1 MDITGCVRYT
11 GSMKTASFHAR
22 FAEMTTTYTFKF
34 PEGKTVKNNVT
45 GLTHNVEDIIG
56 ESMERNGGTNAGK
69 KTNRGIRTM
78 KVCFTGK
85 NEKNRV
91 MFEME
96 CAVYKPDIHV
106 T

>member
-1 MDITGCVRYT
+1 MALKKIPL
-11 GSMKTASFHAR
+11 FHAR

-34 PEGKTVKNNVT
+34 PDGKTVKNPVT
-45 GLTHNVEDIIG
+45 GLTHNVEDIIS
-56 ESMERNGGTNAGK
+56 EAAEKHGGSSAGK

-91 MFEME
+91 MFDME